1 MRIVYTSI
9 FVGLLLS
16 TIGCGSGA
24 GNSNVQQSELTTST
38 NFNGAFAISASVVAS
53 KSGGEPEYCFLQLRG
68 ISESQL
74 KSQDLKAVQDVVPI
88 YSKSISR
95 QALEAL
101 KSPELRR
108 SVELAHE
115 GKTQTQWKALQADVK
130 QALAKAPAQGFDCKA
145 TADSLKG
152 VLGLSA
158 PSEATLEFG
167 RGFGWGFCF
176 WACAVLSQPPGDFFP
191 TRGSHAGM
199 GMPGRELPSYPTRTY
214 RPY

>member
-1 MRIVYTSI
+1 MKIVYSSF
-9 FVGLLLS
+9 FVVLLLS

-24 GNSNVQQSELTTST
+24 ENSNLQQSEMRTSA

-53 KSGGEPEYCFLQLRG
+53 KSGGQPEYCFLQLRG

-74 KSQDLKAVQDVVPI
+74 KSEDLKAVQDVVPV
-88 YSKSISR
+88 YSMSISR
-95 QALEAL
+95 RALEAL

-108 SVELAHE
+108 AVELADE
-115 GKTQTQWKALQADVK
+115 GKTQTQWKTLQADVK

-145 TADSLKG
+145 IANSLKG

-176 WACAVLSQPPGDFFP
+176 WACAVFSQPPGDFFP

-199 GMPGRELPSYPTRTY
+199 GRELPSYPTRTY
-214 RPY
+214 RRY